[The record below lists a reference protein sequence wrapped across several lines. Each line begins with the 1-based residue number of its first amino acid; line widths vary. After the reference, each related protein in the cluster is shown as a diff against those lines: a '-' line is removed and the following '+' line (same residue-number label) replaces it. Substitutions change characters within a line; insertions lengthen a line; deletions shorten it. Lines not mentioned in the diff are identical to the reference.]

1 MATATCNQNVT
12 FNDMGDTG
20 TSVDRPCHAPAIE
33 SVTDD
38 ANNDSTVPARAAC
51 ESAQHDE
58 DIASQ
63 LAQVDTLMRKS
74 LKAPADWPATAASLY
89 HLSTQGNQLRARLAL
104 LSGAAYGASSQH
116 CIAAAAASE
125 LIHNASLVHD
135 DLCDGDELRRG
146 QPSVWK
152 RDNPNVALCSGDLLL
167 TAAFQA
173 AMQSDTPTHCLALLQ
188 LLTDRTSQVIAGQSI
203 EVADTARPDR
213 QSATSSVGYNSPLA
227 NHSPLVPVRRVR
239 LNAYLEATLAK
250 TAPFIALP
258 LEAGAVGGRLTN
270 DQHRHIRCFA
280 EAVGLAYQ
288 IIDDLDDID
297 LSAAGRCQ
305 PQTFH
310 AYHAWPQHWPSF
322 SCQLSD
328 PAWHTL
334 QRCIRHASAALTRA
348 ENLVSHF
355 PEQLGAALLS
365 ILTRLRGQL
374 QAHRQTMS
382 PSY

>member
-1 MATATCNQNVT
+1 MATATCNQNAT

-20 TSVDRPCHAPAIE
+20 TSVYRSCHAPAIE
-33 SVTDD
+33 SVNDD
-38 ANNDSTVPARAAC
+38 ANDDSTIPARAAC
-51 ESAQHDE
+51 ESSQHDD
-58 DIASQ
+58 DITRQ
-63 LAQVDTLMRKS
+63 LAQVDALMRTS

-89 HLSTQGNQLRARLAL
+89 HLSTRGNQLRARLAL
-104 LSGAAYGASSQH
+104 LSGAAYGAPSQH

-135 DLCDGDELRRG
+135 DLCDGDAQRRG
-146 QPSVWK
+146 QPSVWR

-173 AMQSDTPTHCLALLQ
+173 AMQSDTPAHCLALLQ
-188 LLTDRTSQVIAGQSI
+188 LLTDRTSRVIAGQSI

-213 QSATSSVGYNSPLA
+213 QCATSTIDNNSQFA
-227 NHSPLVPVRRVR
+227 QARRISLGV
-239 LNAYLEATLAK
+239 YLEATLAK

-258 LEAGAVGGRLTN
+258 LEAGALGGRLSN
-270 DQHRHIRCFA
+270 DQHRHIRRFA

-288 IIDDLDDID
+288 IIDDLDDVD
-297 LSAAGRCQ
+297 LSAVDHCQ

-310 AYHAWPQHWPSF
+310 AYHAWPQHWPF
-322 SCQLSD
+322 FTHQLPD

-348 ENLVSHF
+348 EHLVSHF
-355 PEQLGAALLS
+355 PEQLGAALLT
-365 ILTRLRGQL
+365 ILARLRDQL
-374 QAHRQTMS
+374 QAHRQAMP
-382 PSY
+382 PSH